1 MAETK
6 KLFDQFAPV
15 TPEEWRAK
23 AEVDLKGADFEKK
36 MVWRTNEGFNAQPLY
51 RSVDIADLKQT
62 KSLPGEFPYVR
73 GTRHNNDWK
82 VRQNINVDD
91 VKAANA
97 KAIEVLNKG
106 INSIGFHMHN
116 SDVDLRE
123 LLKGISLPACEINLM
138 CCPKCAV
145 KYAKEL
151 VEICKENG
159 CVDTFVGSISFNP
172 FKRTFKHGEPFP
184 GDIVAMATELMNT
197 VKPVAHLRVL
207 SVDSLALNNAGAYI
221 YQELGY
227 ALAWG
232 AEWMAMLTDAGF
244 TADEVANRIKFNMG
258 VSTVYFME
266 IAKFRAARE
275 LWALIVK
282 QFNPANDYSCM
293 MNVNAETSRFNQ
305 TIYDSYV
312 NLLRSQTEAMSAA
325 LACVDS
331 IVVTPFD
338 APYKKSDDFSE
349 RIARNQQ
356 ILLKEESH
364 LDKVV
369 DPAGGSYYV
378 EMLTKNL
385 AEQAW
390 KLFLDV
396 EDKGGFKAALESG
409 DIINAV
415 NATAKERFDKVAKR
429 REQLLG
435 TNQFPNFTEKAAD
448 KADAREACCCH
459 CGCNHACKECNC
471 HCSCNHEE
479 TEGAVTLNTKR
490 LAEQFEEVRLATEH
504 AANTPKVFMLTIGN
518 LAMRLARAQFSDNFF
533 ACAGYELIDNNGFK
547 TVKEGMDAAMEKKAD
562 VVVLCSSDDEYA
574 ALIPEAV
581 KELDG
586 RAELVLAG
594 PETDEF
600 KAMGIT
606 NFINVRTNVLAT
618 LKAFNAKLL
627 K

>member
-97 KAIEVLNKG
+97 KAVEVLNKG
-106 INSIGFHMHN
+106 INSLGFHMHN
-116 SDVDLRE
+116 ADVDLKE
-123 LLKGISLPACEINLM
+123 LLKGIDLPACEINIH
-138 CCPKCAV
+138 CCPKCAI

-151 VEICKENG
+151 VDLCKENG
-159 CVDTFVGSISFNP
+159 CEDTFVGSIAFNP

-184 GDIVAMATELMNT
+184 GDIVAMATELMNA
-197 VKPVAHLRVL
+197 VKPVAHLRIF

-232 AEWMAMLTDAGF
+232 AEWMAMMTEAGF

-258 VSTVYFME
+258 ISTVYFME

-293 MNVNAETSRFNQ
+293 MNVNAETSCFNM
-305 TIYDSYV
+305 TLYDSYV

-385 AEQAW
+385 AESGW

-459 CGCNHACKECNC
+459 CGCNH
-471 HCSCNHEE
+471 EE
-479 TEGAVTLNTKR
+479 AEGAVKLNTKR
-490 LAEQFEEVRLATEH
+490 LAEQFEEVRLQTEH

-600 KAMGIT
+600 KALGIEH
-606 NFINVRTNVLAT
+606 FINVRTNVLAT

>member
-73 GTRHNNDWK
+73 GTRYNNDWK

-97 KAIEVLNKG
+97 KAIEVLDKG
-106 INSIGFHMHN
+106 INSIGFHMHGA
-116 SDVDLRE
+116 DVDLKE
-123 LLKGISLPACEINLM
+123 LLQGIVLPACEINIM
-138 CCPKCAV
+138 CCPKCAI

-151 VEICKENG
+151 VQLCKENG
-159 CVDTFVGSISFNP
+159 CEDTFVGSITFNP

-184 GDIVAMATELMNT
+184 GDIVAMATELMNV
-197 VKPVAHLRVL
+197 VKPVAHLRAL

-232 AEWMAMLTDAGF
+232 AEWMAMLTEAGF

-338 APYKKSDDFSE
+338 APYKESDDFSE

-385 AEQAW
+385 AEQGW

-415 NATAKERFDKVAKR
+415 NATAFDKVAKR

-448 KADAREACCCH
+448 KADARPKCSCCCK
-459 CGCNHACKECNC
+459 GDAP
-471 HCSCNHEE
+471 
-479 TEGAVTLNTKR
+479 EGAVTLNTKR
-490 LAEQFEEVRLATEH
+490 LATQFEEARLATEH

-547 TVKEGMDAAMEKKAD
+547 TVKEGVDAAMEKKAD

-586 RAELVLAG
+586 RAVLVLAG

-600 KAMGIT
+600 KALGIEH
-606 NFINVRTNVLAT
+606 FINVRTNVLAT

>member
-36 MVWRTNEGFNAQPLY
+36 MVWRTNEGFSAQPLY

-73 GTRHNNDWK
+73 GTRLNNDWK
-82 VRQNINVDD
+82 VRQNID
-91 VKAANA
+91 VEDVHAANA
-97 KAIEVLNKG
+97 KALEVLDKG
-106 INSIGFHMHN
+106 INSIGFHFHGG
-116 SDVDLRE
+116 DVDLKT
-123 LLKGISLPACEINLM
+123 LLAGIVLPACEINIH

-145 KYAKEL
+145 GYAKQL
-151 VEICKENG
+151 VELCKENG
-159 CVDTFVGSISFNP
+159 CVDTFVGSIAFDP
-172 FKRTFKHGEPFP
+172 FKRTFKHGDAFP
-184 GDIVAMATELMNT
+184 GDIVAMATELMNV

-207 SVDSLALNNAGAYI
+207 SVDSLMLNNAGAYI

-232 AEWMAMLTDAGF
+232 AEWMAMLTEAGF

-258 VSTVYFME
+258 VSNVYFME
-266 IAKFRAARE
+266 LAKFRAARE

-293 MNVNAETSRFNQ
+293 MNVNAETSRYNQ

-325 LACVDS
+325 LAGVDS
-331 IVVTPFD
+331 IVVVPFD

-385 AEQAW
+385 AEQGW

-396 EDKGGFKAALESG
+396 EDKGGFKAALENG
-409 DIINAV
+409 DIIEAV
-415 NATAKERFDKVAKR
+415 NKTANERFDKVAKR

-448 KADAREACCCH
+448 KADAREACRCH
-459 CGCNHACKECNC
+459 CGCNH
-471 HCSCNHEE
+471 EE
-479 TEGAVTLNTKR
+479 PEGAVKLNTKR
-490 LAEQFEEVRLATEH
+490 LAEQFEEIRLQTEH

-547 TVKEGMDAAMEKKAD
+547 TIKEGMDAAMEKKAD
-562 VVVLCSSDDEYA
+562 VVVLCSSDDEYPE
-574 ALIPEAV
+574 LIPEAV
-581 KELDG
+581 KELNG

>member
-106 INSIGFHMHN
+106 INSLGFHMHN
-116 SDVDLRE
+116 ADVDLKE
-123 LLKGISLPACEINLM
+123 LLKGIDLPACEINIH
-138 CCPKCAV
+138 CCPKCAI

-151 VEICKENG
+151 VDLCKENG
-159 CVDTFVGSISFNP
+159 CVDTFVGSIAFNP

-184 GDIVAMATELMNT
+184 GDIVAMATELMNA
-197 VKPVAHLRVL
+197 VKPVAHLRIF

-232 AEWMAMLTDAGF
+232 AEWMAMMTEAGF

-258 VSTVYFME
+258 ISTVYFME

-293 MNVNAETSRFNQ
+293 MNVNAETSCFNM
-305 TIYDSYV
+305 TLYDSYV
-312 NLLRSQTEAMSAA
+312 NLLRTQTEAMSAA

-331 IVVTPFD
+331 LVVTPFD

-385 AEQAW
+385 AEAGW

-459 CGCNHACKECNC
+459 CGCNH
-471 HCSCNHEE
+471 EE
-479 TEGAVTLNTKR
+479 AEGAVTLNTKR
-490 LAEQFEEVRLATEH
+490 LAEQFEEIRLATEH

>member
-73 GTRHNNDWK
+73 GTRYNNDWK
-82 VRQNINVDD
+82 VRQNIDVDD
-91 VKAANA
+91 VQAANA
-97 KAIEVLNKG
+97 KAVEVLGKG
-106 INSIGFHMHN
+106 INSIGFHMHG
-116 SDVDLRE
+116 SDVDLKA
-123 LLKGISLPACEINLM
+123 LFKGIDLPACEINIM

-159 CVDTFVGSISFNP
+159 CEDTFVGSITFNP

-184 GDIVAMATELMNT
+184 GDIVAMATELMNV
-197 VKPVAHLRVL
+197 VKPVAHLRVF

-232 AEWMAMLTDAGF
+232 AEWMAMMTEAGF

-338 APYKKSDDFSE
+338 APYKVSDDFSE

-385 AEQAW
+385 AEQGW

-448 KADAREACCCH
+448 KADA
-459 CGCNHACKECNC
+459 CKECNC

-490 LAEQFEEVRLATEH
+490 LATQFEEVRLATEH

>member
-97 KAIEVLNKG
+97 KAVEVLNKG
-106 INSIGFHMHN
+106 INSLGFHMHN
-116 SDVDLRE
+116 ADVDLKE
-123 LLKGISLPACEINLM
+123 LLKGIDLPACEINIH
-138 CCPKCAV
+138 CCPKCAI

-151 VEICKENG
+151 VDLCKENG
-159 CVDTFVGSISFNP
+159 CEDTFVGSIAFNP

-184 GDIVAMATELMNT
+184 GDIVAMATELMNA
-197 VKPVAHLRVL
+197 VKPVAHLRIF

-232 AEWMAMLTDAGF
+232 AEWMAMMTEAGF

-258 VSTVYFME
+258 ISTVYFME

-293 MNVNAETSRFNQ
+293 MNVNAETSCFNM
-305 TIYDSYV
+305 TLYDSYV
-312 NLLRSQTEAMSAA
+312 NLLRTQTEAMSAA

-385 AEQAW
+385 AESGW

-459 CGCNHACKECNC
+459 CGCK
-471 HCSCNHEE
+471 HEE
-479 TEGAVTLNTKR
+479 AEGAVTLNTKR
-490 LAEQFEEVRLATEH
+490 LAEQFEEIRLATEH

>member
-1 MAETK
+1 MAETRK
-6 KLFDQFAPV
+6 KLFDQFKPV

-36 MVWRTNEGFNAQPLY
+36 MVWRTNEGFNVQPLY
-51 RSVDIADLKQT
+51 RGVDIAGLEQT

-73 GTRHNNDWK
+73 GTRLNNSWL
-82 VRQNINVDD
+82 VRQNINVED
-91 VKAANA
+91 VAAANA
-97 KAIEVLNKG
+97 TALEVIAKG
-106 INSIGFHMHN
+106 VNSLGFHFH
-116 SDVDLRE
+116 DCDIDLKA
-123 LLKGISLPACEINLM
+123 LLKGIDLKAVEINLQ
-138 CCPKCAV
+138 CCPKCAAA
-145 KYAKEL
+145 YAQQL
-151 VEICKENG
+151 VDLAKAEGVE
-159 CVDTFVGSISFNP
+159 DTMVASIAFDP
-172 FKRTFKHGEPFP
+172 FKRMLKHGQPFP
-184 GDIVAMATELMNT
+184 GDIAQLAAELMNIA
-197 VKPVAHLRVL
+197 KPVAHLRVL
-207 SVDSLALNNAGAYI
+207 SVDSLMLNNAGAYI

-232 AEWMAMLTDAGF
+232 CEWMAMMTEAGF
-244 TADEVANRIKFNMG
+244 AAEEVARRIKFNMG

-282 QFNPANDYSCM
+282 QFNPACDCACK
-293 MNVNAETSRFNQ
+293 MNVNAETTRFNQ
-305 TIYDSYV
+305 TLFDSYV

-325 LACVDS
+325 LAGVDS

-338 APYKKSDDFSE
+338 APYKKSDEFSE

-385 AEQAW
+385 ADAAW
-390 KLFLDV
+390 KLFLEV
-396 EDKGGFKAALESG
+396 EDKGGFKAALDNG

-415 NATAKERFDKVAKR
+415 NASAEARFDKVAKR

-448 KADAREACCCH
+448 KAAARCECKCCC
-459 CGCNHACKECNC
+459 NHGEDGDVK
-471 HCSCNHEE
+471 
-479 TEGAVTLNTKR
+479 LNTKR
-490 LAEQFEEVRLATEH
+490 LAEQFEDIRLATEH

-547 TVKEGMDAAMEKKAD
+547 TVKEGVDAAMQQKAD

-581 KELDG
+581 KELNG

>member
-97 KAIEVLNKG
+97 KAIEVLGKG
-106 INSIGFHMHN
+106 INSLGFYMHN
-116 SDVDLRE
+116 GDVDLKE
-123 LLKGISLPACEINLM
+123 LFKGINLPACEINIH
-138 CCPKCAV
+138 CCPKCAI

-151 VEICKENG
+151 VELCKENG
-159 CVDTFVGSISFNP
+159 CEDTFVGSIAFNP

-184 GDIVAMATELMNT
+184 GDIVAMATELMNA

-232 AEWMAMLTDAGF
+232 AEWMAMMTDAGF

-258 VSTVYFME
+258 ISTVYFME

-293 MNVNAETSRFNQ
+293 MNVNAETSCFNM
-305 TIYDSYV
+305 TLYDSYV
-312 NLLRSQTEAMSAA
+312 NLLRTQTEAMSAA

-385 AEQAW
+385 AEQGW

-409 DIINAV
+409 DVINAV

-459 CGCNHACKECNC
+459 CGCNHEKAD
-471 HCSCNHEE
+471 
-479 TEGAVTLNTKR
+479 GAVTLNTKR

-504 AANTPKVFMLTIGN
+504 AAHTPKVFMLTIGN

-600 KAMGIT
+600 KALGIEH
-606 NFINVRTNVLAT
+606 FINVRTNVLAT

>member
-1 MAETK
+1 M
-6 KLFDQFAPV
+6 
-15 TPEEWRAK
+15 
-23 AEVDLKGADFEKK
+23 
-36 MVWRTNEGFNAQPLY
+36 
-51 RSVDIADLKQT
+51 
-62 KSLPGEFPYVR
+62 
-73 GTRHNNDWK
+73 
-82 VRQNINVDD
+82 
-91 VKAANA
+91 
-97 KAIEVLNKG
+97 
-106 INSIGFHMHN
+106 
-116 SDVDLRE
+116 
-123 LLKGISLPACEINLM
+123 
-138 CCPKCAV
+138 
-145 KYAKEL
+145 
-151 VEICKENG
+151 
-159 CVDTFVGSISFNP
+159 DTFVGSITFNP

-184 GDIVAMATELMNT
+184 GDIVAMATELMNV

-232 AEWMAMLTDAGF
+232 AEWMAMMTEAGF

-305 TIYDSYV
+305 TLYDSYV

-338 APYKKSDDFSE
+338 APYKESDDFSE

-385 AEQAW
+385 AEQGW

-448 KADAREACCCH
+448 KFHDGEKCCC
-459 CGCNHACKECNC
+459 CCKGDA
-471 HCSCNHEE
+471 
-479 TEGAVTLNTKR
+479 EGELKLNNKR
-490 LAEQFEEVRLATEH
+490 LASQFEEIRHATETSAH
-504 AANTPKVFMLTIGN
+504 VPTAFMLTIGN
-518 LAMRLARAQFSDNFF
+518 LAMRLARAQFSCNFF
-533 ACAGYELIDNNGFK
+533 ACSGYNLIDNNGFK
-547 TVKEGMDAAMEKKAD
+547 TVAEGVEAAMEQKAD
-562 VVVLCSSDDEYA
+562 IVVLCSSDDEYA
-574 ALIPEAV
+574 ELIPQAV
-581 KELDG
+581 ELLKG

-600 KAMGIT
+600 KALGVEH
-606 NFINVRTNVLAT
+606 FINVKSNVLGT

>member
-97 KAIEVLNKG
+97 KAIEVLGKG
-106 INSIGFHMHN
+106 INSLGFYMHN
-116 SDVDLRE
+116 GDVDLKE
-123 LLKGISLPACEINLM
+123 LFKGINLPACEINIH
-138 CCPKCAV
+138 CCPKCAI

-151 VEICKENG
+151 VELCKENG
-159 CVDTFVGSISFNP
+159 CEDTFVGSIAFNP

-184 GDIVAMATELMNT
+184 GDIVAMATELMNA

-232 AEWMAMLTDAGF
+232 AEWMAMLTEAGF
-244 TADEVANRIKFNMG
+244 SADEVANRIKFNMG
-258 VSTVYFME
+258 ISTVYFME

-293 MNVNAETSRFNQ
+293 MNVNAETSCFNM
-305 TIYDSYV
+305 TLYDSYV
-312 NLLRSQTEAMSAA
+312 NLLRTQTEAMSAA

-385 AEQAW
+385 AEQGW

-409 DIINAV
+409 DVINAV

-459 CGCNHACKECNC
+459 CGCNH
-471 HCSCNHEE
+471 EE
-479 TEGAVTLNTKR
+479 ADGAVTLNTKR

-504 AANTPKVFMLTIGN
+504 AAHTPKVFMLTIGN

-547 TVKEGMDAAMEKKAD
+547 TVKEGIDAAMEKKAD

>member
-1 MAETK
+1 MAETKK

-36 MVWRTNEGFNAQPLY
+36 MVWRTNEGFSAQPLY

-73 GTRHNNDWK
+73 GTRYNNDWK
-82 VRQNINVDD
+82 VRQNINVND
-91 VKAANA
+91 VKAANT
-97 KAIEVLNKG
+97 KALEILDKG
-106 INSIGFHMHN
+106 INSIGFHMHGG
-116 SDVDLRE
+116 DVDLKE
-123 LLKGISLPACEINLM
+123 LFKGINLPACEINIM
-138 CCPKCAV
+138 CCPKCAI

-151 VEICKENG
+151 VELCKEAG
-159 CVDTFVGSISFNP
+159 CEDTFVGSITFNP

-184 GDIVAMATELMNT
+184 GDIVAMATELMNA

-232 AEWMAMLTDAGF
+232 AEWMAMLTEAGF
-244 TADEVANRIKFNMG
+244 SADEVANRIKFNMG

-293 MNVNAETSRFNQ
+293 MNVNAETSRYNQ

-338 APYKKSDDFSE
+338 APYKESDDFSE

-385 AEQAW
+385 AEQGW

-396 EDKGGFKAALESG
+396 EDKGGFKAALESS

-448 KADAREACCCH
+448 KADA
-459 CGCNHACKECNC
+459 CKECNC

-479 TEGAVTLNTKR
+479 PEGAVTLNTKR
-490 LAEQFEEVRLATEH
+490 LATQFEEVRLATEH

-547 TVKEGMDAAMEKKAD
+547 TVKEGVDAAMEKKAD

-600 KAMGIT
+600 KALGIT

>member
-1 MAETK
+1 M
-6 KLFDQFAPV
+6 
-15 TPEEWRAK
+15 
-23 AEVDLKGADFEKK
+23 
-36 MVWRTNEGFNAQPLY
+36 
-51 RSVDIADLKQT
+51 
-62 KSLPGEFPYVR
+62 
-73 GTRHNNDWK
+73 
-82 VRQNINVDD
+82 
-91 VKAANA
+91 
-97 KAIEVLNKG
+97 
-106 INSIGFHMHN
+106 
-116 SDVDLRE
+116 
-123 LLKGISLPACEINLM
+123 
-138 CCPKCAV
+138 
-145 KYAKEL
+145 
-151 VEICKENG
+151 
-159 CVDTFVGSISFNP
+159 
-172 FKRTFKHGEPFP
+172 
-184 GDIVAMATELMNT
+184 
-197 VKPVAHLRVL
+197 
-207 SVDSLALNNAGAYI
+207 
-221 YQELGY
+221 
-227 ALAWG
+227 
-232 AEWMAMLTDAGF
+232 
-244 TADEVANRIKFNMG
+244 
-258 VSTVYFME
+258 
-266 IAKFRAARE
+266 
-275 LWALIVK
+275 
-282 QFNPANDYSCM
+282 
-293 MNVNAETSRFNQ
+293 
-305 TIYDSYV
+305 
-312 NLLRSQTEAMSAA
+312 
-325 LACVDS
+325 DS

-338 APYKKSDDFSE
+338 APYKESDDFSE

-385 AEQAW
+385 AEQGW

-448 KADAREACCCH
+448 KADA
-459 CGCNHACKECNC
+459 CKECNC

-479 TEGAVTLNTKR
+479 VEGAVTLNTKR
-490 LAEQFEEVRLATEH
+490 LATQFEEIRLATEH

-581 KELDG
+581 KELGG

-600 KAMGIT
+600 KALGIEH
-606 NFINVRTNVLAT
+606 FINVRTNVLAT

>member
-1 MAETK
+1 MAENKK

-73 GTRHNNDWK
+73 GTRYNNDWK
-82 VRQNINVDD
+82 VRQNIDVDD
-91 VKAANA
+91 VQAANA
-97 KAIEVLNKG
+97 KALEILNKG

-116 SDVDLRE
+116 GDVDLKE
-123 LLKGISLPACEINLM
+123 LFKGIDLPACEINIM
-138 CCPKCAV
+138 CCPKCAI

-151 VEICKENG
+151 VELCKENG
-159 CVDTFVGSISFNP
+159 CEDTFVGSITFNP

-184 GDIVAMATELMNT
+184 GDIVAMATELMNAL
-197 VKPVAHLRVL
+197 KPVAHLRVL

-232 AEWMAMLTDAGF
+232 AEWMAMLTEAGF
-244 TADEVANRIKFNMG
+244 SADEVANRIKFNMG

-338 APYKKSDDFSE
+338 APYQKSDDFSE

-385 AEQAW
+385 AEQGW

-409 DIINAV
+409 DVINAV

-459 CGCNHACKECNC
+459 CC
-471 HCSCNHEE
+471 CNHEE
-479 TEGAVTLNTKR
+479 AEGAVKLNTKR

-581 KELDG
+581 KELNG

>member
-1 MAETK
+1 MAETKK

-36 MVWRTNEGFNAQPLY
+36 MVWRTNEGFSAQPLY

-82 VRQNINVDD
+82 VRQNIDVND

-97 KAIEVLNKG
+97 KALEILDKG
-106 INSIGFHMHN
+106 INSIGFHMHGG
-116 SDVDLRE
+116 DVDLKA
-123 LLKGISLPACEINLM
+123 LLAGIVLPACEINLM
-138 CCPKCAV
+138 CCPKCAI

-151 VEICKENG
+151 VELCKEAG
-159 CVDTFVGSISFNP
+159 CEDTFVGSITFNP

-184 GDIVAMATELMNT
+184 GNIVAMATELMNA

-244 TADEVANRIKFNMG
+244 SADEVANRIKFNMG

-293 MNVNAETSRFNQ
+293 MNVNAETSRYNQ

-338 APYKKSDDFSE
+338 APYKESDDFSE

-385 AEQAW
+385 AEQGW

-448 KADAREACCCH
+448 KADA
-459 CGCNHACKECNC
+459 CKECNC

-479 TEGAVTLNTKR
+479 AEGAVTLNTKR
-490 LAEQFEEVRLATEH
+490 LATQFEEIRLATEH

-547 TVKEGMDAAMEKKAD
+547 TVKEGVDAAMEKKAD

-600 KAMGIT
+600 KALGIT

>member
-73 GTRHNNDWK
+73 GTRYNNDWK

-97 KAIEVLNKG
+97 KAIEVLDKG
-106 INSIGFHMHN
+106 INSIGFHMHGA
-116 SDVDLRE
+116 DVDLKE
-123 LLKGISLPACEINLM
+123 LLQGIVLPACEINIM
-138 CCPKCAV
+138 CCPKCAI

-151 VEICKENG
+151 VQLCKENG
-159 CVDTFVGSISFNP
+159 CEDTFVGSITFNP

-184 GDIVAMATELMNT
+184 GDIVAMATELMNV
-197 VKPVAHLRVL
+197 VKPVAHLRAL

-232 AEWMAMLTDAGF
+232 AEWMAMLTEAGF

-338 APYKKSDDFSE
+338 APYKESDDFSE

-385 AEQAW
+385 AEQGW

-415 NATAKERFDKVAKR
+415 NATANERFDKVAKR

-448 KADAREACCCH
+448 KADARPKCSCCCK
-459 CGCNHACKECNC
+459 GDAP
-471 HCSCNHEE
+471 
-479 TEGAVTLNTKR
+479 EGAVTLNTKR
-490 LAEQFEEVRLATEH
+490 LATQFEEARLATEH

-547 TVKEGMDAAMEKKAD
+547 TVKEGVDAAMEKKAD

-586 RAELVLAG
+586 RAVLVLAG

-600 KAMGIT
+600 KALGIEH
-606 NFINVRTNVLAT
+606 FINVRTNVLAT

>member
-97 KAIEVLNKG
+97 KAIEVLGKG
-106 INSIGFHMHN
+106 INSLGFHMHN
-116 SDVDLRE
+116 GDVDLKE
-123 LLKGISLPACEINLM
+123 LFKGINLPACEINIH
-138 CCPKCAV
+138 CCPKCAI

-151 VEICKENG
+151 VELCKENG
-159 CVDTFVGSISFNP
+159 CEDTFVGSIAFNP

-184 GDIVAMATELMNT
+184 GDIVAMATELMNA

-232 AEWMAMLTDAGF
+232 AEWMAMMTEAGF

-258 VSTVYFME
+258 ISTVYFME

-293 MNVNAETSRFNQ
+293 MNVNAETSCFNM
-305 TIYDSYV
+305 TLYDSYV
-312 NLLRSQTEAMSAA
+312 NLLRTQTEAMSAA

-349 RIARNQQ
+349 RIARNQH

-385 AEQAW
+385 AEQGW

-409 DIINAV
+409 DVINAV

-459 CGCNHACKECNC
+459 CGCNH
-471 HCSCNHEE
+471 EE
-479 TEGAVTLNTKR
+479 ADGAVTLNTKR

-504 AANTPKVFMLTIGN
+504 AAHTPKVFMLTIGN

>member
-23 AEVDLKGADFEKK
+23 AEVDLNGADFEKK
-36 MVWRTNEGFNAQPLY
+36 MVWRTNEGFSAQPLY

-73 GTRHNNDWK
+73 GTRYNNDWK
-82 VRQNINVDD
+82 VRQNID
-91 VKAANA
+91 VEDVRAANA
-97 KAIEVLNKG
+97 KALEVLDKG
-106 INSIGFHMHN
+106 INSIGFHLHN
-116 SDVDLRE
+116 GDVDLKA
-123 LLKGISLPACEINLM
+123 LLNGIVLPACEINLQ
-138 CCPKCAV
+138 CCPKCAL

-151 VEICKENG
+151 VEICKEAG
-159 CVDTFVGSISFNP
+159 CVDTFVGSIAFNP

-184 GDIVAMATELMNT
+184 GDIVAMATELMNI

-258 VSTVYFME
+258 ISTVYFME

-293 MNVNAETSRFNQ
+293 MNVNAETTRFNM
-305 TIYDSYV
+305 TMYDSYV
-312 NLLRSQTEAMSAA
+312 NLLRTQTEAMSAA

-385 AEQAW
+385 AEQGW

-396 EDKGGFKAALESG
+396 EDKGGFKAALENG
-409 DIINAV
+409 DIIEAV
-415 NATAKERFDKVAKR
+415 NKTANERFDKVAKR

-448 KADAREACCCH
+448 KADAREACRCH
-459 CGCNHACKECNC
+459 CGCNH
-471 HCSCNHEE
+471 EE
-479 TEGAVTLNTKR
+479 PEGAVKLNTKR
-490 LAEQFEEVRLATEH
+490 LAEQFEEIRLQTEH

-547 TVKEGMDAAMEKKAD
+547 TIKEGMDAAMEKKAD
-562 VVVLCSSDDEYA
+562 VVVLCSSDDEYPE
-574 ALIPEAV
+574 LIPEAV

-600 KAMGIT
+600 KAMGMT

>member
-73 GTRHNNDWK
+73 GTRYNNDWK

-97 KAIEVLNKG
+97 KALEVLNKG
-106 INSIGFHMHN
+106 INSIGFHMHGA
-116 SDVDLRE
+116 DVDLKD
-123 LLKGISLPACEINLM
+123 LFKGISLPACEINIM
-138 CCPKCAV
+138 CCPKCAL

-151 VEICKENG
+151 VELCKENG
-159 CVDTFVGSISFNP
+159 CEDTFVGSITFNP

-184 GDIVAMATELMNT
+184 GDIVAMATELMNV

-232 AEWMAMLTDAGF
+232 AEWMAMLTEAGF

-338 APYKKSDDFSE
+338 APYKESDDFSE

-385 AEQAW
+385 AEQGW

-409 DIINAV
+409 DIINAI

-448 KADAREACCCH
+448 KADA
-459 CGCNHACKECNC
+459 CKECNC

-490 LAEQFEEVRLATEH
+490 LATQFEEVRLATEH
-504 AANTPKVFMLTIGN
+504 AAHTPKVFMLTIGN

-581 KELDG
+581 KELNG